1 MWYIIVTENRKEIN
15 KMKTLVKRGRF
26 KGHTYEV
33 YKRMEHYELY
43 IDGEFWSSGDNLRGI
58 EEELEN
64 AY

>member
-1 MWYIIVTENRKEIN
+1 
-15 KMKTLVKRGRF
+15 MKTLVKRGGF

-43 IDGEFWSSGDNLRGI
+43 IDGEFWSSGENLREI
-58 EEELEN
+58 EEELES

>member
-1 MWYIIVTENRKEIN
+1 MKRLIERGQFKE
-15 KMKTLVKRGRF
+15 
-26 KGHTYEV
+26 HTYEV

-43 IDGEFWSSGDNLRGI
+43 IDGEFWSSGDNLREI